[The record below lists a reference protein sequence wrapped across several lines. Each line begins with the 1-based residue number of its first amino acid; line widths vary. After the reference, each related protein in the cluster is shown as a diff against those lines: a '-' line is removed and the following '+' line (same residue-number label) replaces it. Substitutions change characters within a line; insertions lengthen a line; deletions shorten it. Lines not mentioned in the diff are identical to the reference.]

1 MDSQYIYLI
10 VILVIFSAVA
20 LAAML
25 RYRKSKVVIK
35 GPGVSLELEGET
47 GPEQPQPALRRTGP
61 SAKTKI
67 GGKVSGSTVI
77 TSAGGGQAE
86 TDVGEDVEESD
97 ILTEA

>member
-1 MDSQYIYLI
+1 MDTQYIYLI
-10 VILVIFSAVA
+10 AALVILAALALVA
-20 LAAML
+20 LL
-25 RYRKSKVVIK
+25 RYRKSKISIK
-35 GPGVSLELEGET
+35 GLGIGLEVEGEA
-47 GPEQPQPALRRTGP
+47 GPEQAQPAPQRTSP
-61 SAKTKI
+61 SARTKI